1 MATEQ
6 TYTDDTSA
14 HQPPIAQNAQPIT
27 TLLVNKDTPIVLDLV
42 GSHQPTF
49 VARTGKQKLLAKF
62 GFGSRHDIP
71 LDMDVGCGCYDE
83 QGKLLDVVWYGKVRA
98 FDGAV
103 RLPYDTFIGM
113 NKKYTPTSVQEH
125 CSVRL
130 FHLPQ
135 NVQTLVLFVHCH
147 GNYPLKQLTVGE
159 LCLKVSDHHTIHE
172 MTLAN
177 CADDVAGMAV
187 WQVSRVDA
195 ESWQVWAINEPVA
208 GDTIGKMATHWQIKK
223 H

>member
-1 MATEQ
+1 MTSQSLSVDTSYTTYEGQASTEQ
-6 TYTDDTSA
+6 M
-14 HQPPIAQNAQPIT
+14 IT
-27 TLLVNKDTPIVLDLV
+27 RLVVTPDTPIVLTMI
-42 GSHQPTF
+42 SAHQPTT
-49 VARTGKQKLLAKF
+49 VAPTSKQKLLAKI
-62 GFGSRHDIP
+62 GFGTRHDIP

-113 NKKYTPTSVQEH
+113 NKLYVPSVVEEEL
-125 CSVRL
+125 SVRL
-130 FHLPQ
+130 LHLPEQ
-135 NVQTLVLFVHCH
+135 VQTLVLFVHCH
-147 GNYPLKQLTVGE
+147 GNYPLKQLTAGKVS
-159 LCLKVSDHHTIHE
+159 LKVSDHHSVHE

-195 ESWQVWAINEPVA
+195 ESWQVWAINEPAA